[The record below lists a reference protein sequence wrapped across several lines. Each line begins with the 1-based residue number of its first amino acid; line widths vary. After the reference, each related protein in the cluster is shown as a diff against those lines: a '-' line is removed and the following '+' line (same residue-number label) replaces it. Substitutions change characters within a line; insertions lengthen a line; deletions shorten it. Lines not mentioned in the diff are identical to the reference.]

1 MTKQILTEAQI
12 NKLDL
17 LNEALEN
24 DNMDDSEFTMVLFEL
39 KEEGIDVE
47 RVLNERY
54 GVEF

>member
-47 RVLNERY
+47 RVLHERY

>member
-24 DNMDDSEFTMVLFEL
+24 DNMDDSEFTMVLFDL